1 MLSFN
6 VPRTGNSSR
15 RCKQNR
21 YIYIYIY
28 MGKRTI
34 KANKRIRDAS
44 CQYFSEQVKAWRR
57 IFSPAPR
64 SGPIKRATL
73 PTR

>member
-6 VPRTGNSSR
+6 VPRTRNSSR

-28 MGKRTI
+28 MGKRTPSRPTRESGMLPVSI
-34 KANKRIRDAS
+34 LVSRLRLGG
-44 CQYFSEQVKAWRR
+44 E
-57 IFSPAPR
+57 FSPLHHVL
-64 SGPIKRATL
+64 GL
-73 PTR
+73 